1 MMSHTAALLLGLMM
15 AAAPLIA
22 AQLKAPPVIPM
33 DHGTVVASTTNGA
46 RRWSANWTMEPWNVN
61 GKNAVRFTENGKGHY
76 SPFTQEVQWNLESVW
91 LADSSFFPL
100 QFEKTIRDT
109 QGHTL
114 AIEKKNF
121 DRAGR
126 VVRFEK
132 QNEKG
137 SIETSTYDAAPD
149 ILTIEGIAG
158 ILQNF
163 PFGKSGNAGSL
174 RAHLLSNEPKL
185 YDVTI
190 ESRGTE
196 RVKTPHGDVNCYK
209 LEVVPHL
216 GLLNIFKIFTT
227 KTLFWFRVEA
237 PHDWVRFQG
246 LENGFGSPEIIM
258 EAK

>member
-1 MMSHTAALLLGLMM
+1 MSRKTAILLALTL
-15 AAAPLIA
+15 AAAPMFA
-22 AQLKAPPVIPM
+22 AQLKAPNVIPK
-33 DHGTVVASTTNGA
+33 DHGMVVASTNNGA
-46 RRWSANWTMEPWNVN
+46 VRWSANWTMAPWSVG
-61 GKNAVRFTENGKGHY
+61 GKNAVRFTETGKGHY
-76 SPFTQEVQWNLESVW
+76 SPFTQEVHWTLESVW
-91 LADSSFFPL
+91 LADGSFFPL

-114 AIEKKNF
+114 AVEKKSF
-121 DRAGR
+121 DRAGGIVKVER
-126 VVRFEK
+126 

-137 SIETSTYDAAPD
+137 VTDTSSFDAGPD

-163 PFGKSGNAGSL
+163 PFGKAGNAGSL

-196 RVKTPHGDVNCYK
+196 RIKTPTGEVDCYK

-216 GLLNIFKIFTT
+216 GLLNIFKIFST
-227 KTLFWFRVEA
+227 KTFFWFRVDA
-237 PHDWVRFQG
+237 PHAWVRYQG
-246 LENGFGSPEIIM
+246 LENGFGTPEIVM
-258 EAK
+258 EAH